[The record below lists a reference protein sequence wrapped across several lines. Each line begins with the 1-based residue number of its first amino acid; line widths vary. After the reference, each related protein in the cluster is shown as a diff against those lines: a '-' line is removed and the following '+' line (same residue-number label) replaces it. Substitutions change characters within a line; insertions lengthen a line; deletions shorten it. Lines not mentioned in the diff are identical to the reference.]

1 MVVIYFSGIANGNN
15 TLQISC
21 FCRRYNDGFGDVVI
35 EAPKSRPG
43 GGGGSVGQAYVAFSR
58 PFFTSFFELS
68 SLNGNNSFRGLR

>member
-43 GGGGSVGQAYVAFSR
+43 GGGGFGRASICGI
-58 PFFTSFFELS
+58 
-68 SLNGNNSFRGLR
+68 

>member
-43 GGGGSVGQAYVAFSR
+43 GGGGVRSGKHMWHLAGLFLL
-58 PFFTSFFELS
+58 PF
-68 SLNGNNSFRGLR
+68 LNFLL

>member
-21 FCRRYNDGFGDVVI
+21 FCRRYNDGFGDVAI

-43 GGGGSVGQAYVAFSR
+43 GGGGVR
-58 PFFTSFFELS
+58 PGKHMWHLAGLFLLPF
-68 SLNGNNSFRGLR
+68 LNFLL